1 MDKEYLKR
9 SRMYKAFCDEKRLW
23 IVHLLTQ
30 GEKCACALME
40 DTGMAQS
47 ALAYHMKILCDSSIV
62 KSRQDGK
69 WTFYSLN
76 SEGIKDSAN
85 YLLALISQEKK

>member
-1 MDKEYLKR
+1 MEKEYLER
-9 SRMYKAFCDEKRLW
+9 SKMYKAFCDEKRIW
-23 IVHLLTQ
+23 IVHLLMD

-47 ALAYHMKILCDSSIV
+47 ALAYHMKILCNSSIV
-62 KSRQDGK
+62 NARQEGK

-76 SEGIKDSAN
+76 EQKIVDSAH
-85 YLLALISQEKK
+85 YLLALVSQEKK

>member
-1 MDKEYLKR
+1 MEYIER
-9 SRMYKAFCDEKRLW
+9 SKMYKAFCDEKRLW

-30 GEKCACALME
+30 GEKCACELME
-40 DTGMAQS
+40 ETGMAQS

-62 KSRQDGK
+62 NARQNGK

-76 SEGIKDSAN
+76 PDGIKDAAD
-85 YLLALISQEKK
+85 YLFALISKK

>member
-1 MDKEYLKR
+1 MDKEYIER
-9 SRMYKAFCDEKRLW
+9 SKMYKAFCDEKRLW

-30 GEKCACALME
+30 GEKCACKLME
-40 DTGMAQS
+40 ETGMAQS

-62 KSRQDGK
+62 NARQEGK

-76 SEGIKDSAN
+76 RDGIKDAAD
-85 YLLALISQEKK
+85 YLFALISKK